1 MDQATQI
8 QAELATFLCRGLGD
22 PMFGFYLFWLPEYLT
37 RERGMDL
44 SQMAAIVWI
53 PFLAADVG
61 NLVGGGVTSWLISRG
76 WSIDRARKTVMHT
89 MAVCTMVGMAV
100 PFVESVNASIALL
113 ALTGLF
119 FMTWSV
125 NAVIQPSDWFSPRNV
140 GTVFGLSGTG
150 SGLGNLIMNAIV
162 GWVLD
167 RTGSYRAVFIGVGFL
182 VPTAQFLVT
191 VIGGRIERVDAG
203 EIHQRA

>member
-1 MDQATQI
+1 
-8 QAELATFLCRGLGD
+8 
-22 PMFGFYLFWLPEYLT
+22 MFGFYLFWLPEYLT

-119 FMTWSV
+119 FMAWSV